1 MKLTFKRL
9 DIKFQQQWAKRETS
23 SPPQLNSQAY
33 SRAIVSHMTNTALE
47 VEKITEQKE
56 SSTNDSV
63 MKEQKEFQ

>member
-1 MKLTFKRL
+1 MG
-9 DIKFQQQWAKRETS
+9 QERESS
-23 SPPQLNSQAY
+23 SPRQLNSQVY